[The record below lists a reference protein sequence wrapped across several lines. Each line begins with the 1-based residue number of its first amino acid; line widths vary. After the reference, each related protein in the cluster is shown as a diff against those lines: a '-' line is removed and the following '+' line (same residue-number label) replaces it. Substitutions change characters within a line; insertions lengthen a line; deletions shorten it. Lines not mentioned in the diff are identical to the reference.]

1 MSGKIGKIVLAIPNL
16 RWHKTAATLWMVHPY
31 NLCLLASMIR
41 DRFEVVIV
49 DANMEDLS
57 RERFAARLAQI
68 KPDLVG
74 ITVLTDEYG
83 PAGHMAAA
91 MAKQLDP
98 EMPVVMG
105 GVYALSAPTSIMADT
120 NVDYVV
126 IGEGEYVI
134 GPLLDY
140 LNGKGDL
147 PSGVA
152 YRREGR
158 IVIPDRVPFIQ
169 DLDVL
174 PLPSYDL
181 VDYNRYSHTMGRYS
195 VDNPRSLPYARMF
208 TSRGCPIGCVFCQ
221 VETLAGR
228 RFRPRSAGNVLA
240 EMEWLQSSYGV
251 TSVVFDDDNFF
262 VNRKRV
268 KAIFE
273 GMIERKLNLKWN
285 AIAVSV
291 FLLDEELLEL
301 MKASGCQFIDL
312 AIESGVKRI
321 LKQIIHKPVNL
332 DKAKRLVAKCQELGI
347 DVAANFVIGFP
358 GETWEEIRQTL
369 SFIESIPLDYAK
381 IFIANPLP
389 NTKLEK
395 MAKEMGAIVEGV
407 GVNWQYGR
415 LQTDEF
421 TPQDVAILRAYEW
434 DRINFRTPER
444 RAKVAA
450 MMGISEAELADVRRE
465 TRLSLKFA

>member
-1 MSGKIGKIVLAIPNL
+1 MTGKIGKIVLVIPNL

-41 DRFEVVIV
+41 DRYDVAII
-49 DANMEDLS
+49 DANIEDMS
-57 RERFAARLAQI
+57 PEQFRQRLAAE
-68 KPDLVG
+68 KPDVVG

-83 PAGHMAAA
+83 PAGHQAAA
-91 MAKQLDP
+91 LAKELDP
-98 EMPVVMG
+98 GLPVLMG
-105 GVYALSAPTSIMADT
+105 GVYAMSASAEIMADPK
-120 NVDYVV
+120 VDYVV
-126 IGEGEYVI
+126 LGEGEYVLGQLLDHLNGA
-134 GPLLDY
+134 GPL
-140 LNGKGDL
+140 
-147 PSGVA
+147 PQGVA
-152 YRREGR
+152 HRVDGR
-158 IVIPDRVPFIQ
+158 VVIPARVPFLT
-169 DLDVL
+169 DLDAL

-181 VDYNRYSHTMGRYS
+181 VDYQRYSHTMGRYS
-195 VDNPRSLPYARMF
+195 VDNPRSLPYARLF

-228 RFRPRSAGNVLA
+228 RFRPRSAQSVLA
-240 EMEWLQSSYGV
+240 EMEWLKETYGV

-262 VNRKRV
+262 VHRKRV

-273 GMIERKLNLKWN
+273 GMIERGLNLSWN

-312 AIESGVKRI
+312 AIESGVERV
-321 LKQIIHKPVNL
+321 LKQIIRKPVKL
-332 DKAKRLVAKCQELGI
+332 DKARRLVAKCQELGI

-358 GETWEEIRQTL
+358 GESWEEIRQTL
-369 SFIESIPLDYAK
+369 RFIESIPLDYAK

-395 MAKEMGAIVEGV
+395 MARDMGAIVEGV

-415 LQTDEF
+415 LKTDQF
-421 TPQDVAILRAYEW
+421 TPQDLAILRAYEW
-434 DRINFRTPER
+434 DRINFSTPER
-444 RAKVAA
+444 RAKVAR
-450 MMGISEAELADVRRE
+450 MMNISEAELEDVRRQ
-465 TRLSLKFA
+465 TRFSLKFA